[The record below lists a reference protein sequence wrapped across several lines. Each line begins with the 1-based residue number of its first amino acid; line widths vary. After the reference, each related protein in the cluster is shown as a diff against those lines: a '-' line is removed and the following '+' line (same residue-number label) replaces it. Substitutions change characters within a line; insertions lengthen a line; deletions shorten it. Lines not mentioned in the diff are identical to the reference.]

1 MNVLV
6 DDAVLHGVAN
16 KIREKTKSDEMYY
29 PADMAAGVND
39 VYEAGKASMI
49 DESKIIEKTV
59 SGKII
64 SVDDV
69 SEIPHEVGIQ
79 LTSDT
84 VTDFSGVTV
93 TRIGKNLL
101 DKEKWIAKLKKTDEA
116 GATTY
121 TAIIDGYEC
130 IAIHPAGHTV
140 ETGKYMLGE
149 FKENTQYVFSFIGKA
164 DISNYTGLVIKYTDG
179 SNELLRLA
187 QTTWTKYSCVSSIN
201 KTIECF
207 GMYFYSGTYGYY
219 ADFQIEV
226 GVAATSYEPYIEAK
240 EFTPNADGT
249 VEGIT
254 SISPN
259 MTVFT
264 DNADVNI
271 TMDYHQSYGA
281 WLEWNK
287 FWDDTQDFGKKTDYW
302 GAFAGLSPAV
312 FYPKYDIKP
321 TDAAHMFRSFGARGA
336 DRSPMDL
343 EERMRECGRV
353 LDFSQTT
360 GMAYFIYVSNIVRV
374 GVINAINV
382 GNFNYAFYAASA
394 LKIVDKFIISDS
406 GNQTF
411 VSAFQSANNLE
422 QIFFEGVIGQDI
434 SFQWS
439 TKLSKASIESI
450 INALSSTSSG
460 TTLTLSSTA
469 VTNAFGSTTATEWT
483 DLIATKSNWTISLV

>member
-1 MNVLV
+1 MSVNSKMTAIA
-6 DDAVLHGVAN
+6 DN
-16 KIREKTKSDEMYY
+16 IRDKTGGTDLLTLD
-29 PADMAAGVND
+29 DMAEGVNE

-49 DESKIIEKTV
+49 DESKVIEKTV

-79 LTSDT
+79 LSSDT

-101 DKEKWIAKLKKTDEA
+101 DKEKWIAELKKTDEA

-201 KTIECF
+201 KTIKCF

-264 DNADVNI
+264 DNADVDI
-271 TMDYHQSYGA
+271 TMDYHRSYGM
-281 WLEWNK
+281 WLEWNRR
-287 FWDDTQDFGKKTDYW
+287 WDGLQNYGNLTDYR
-302 GAFAGLSPAV
+302 F
-312 FYPKYDIKP
+312 FYAAMNMHNIRDEPKYKVIKP
-321 TDAAHMFRSFGARGA
+321 TSLYMFSYLSTRYTSEGIDFASLCEQWGVTFDTSNCTEWGYAFSNAAIARVPPLDARGKDWA
-336 DRSPMDL
+336 TQ
-343 EERMRECGRV
+343 V
-353 LDFSQTT
+353 F
-360 GMAYFIYVSNIVRV
+360 YFNSRLHTVDEILVDENTKLSSTYT
-374 GVINAINV
+374 
-382 GNFNYAFYAASA
+382 FNGTS
-394 LKIVDKFIISDS
+394 
-406 GNQTF
+406 
-411 VSAFQSANNLE
+411 NLE
-422 QIFFEGVIGQDI
+422 NIKFTGTIAMSV
-434 SFQWS
+434 SFAHS
-439 TKLSKASIESI
+439 TKLSKASF
-450 INALSSTSSG
+450 INIFGCFSTTATFTVTFSR
-460 TTLTLSSTA
+460 TA
-469 VTNAFGSTTATEWT
+469 VINAFGSVDATEWT
-483 DLIATKSNWTISLV
+483 TLVASRPNVTVSLV